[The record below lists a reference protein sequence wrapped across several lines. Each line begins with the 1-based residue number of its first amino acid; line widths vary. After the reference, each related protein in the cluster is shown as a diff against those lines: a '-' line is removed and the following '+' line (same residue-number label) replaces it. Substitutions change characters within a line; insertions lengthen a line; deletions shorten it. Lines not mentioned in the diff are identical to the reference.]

1 MQDSLVDQ
9 LDLRLIHALQVRAR
23 IPWTTLAGR
32 SGCAATLMRRW
43 RRLVDNGY
51 VYVTAMTPLEQN
63 RLSLALVEVDC
74 APSAVPAMVQ
84 RLETDP
90 GVVAL
95 DLTASGRSLIV
106 TLVGRS
112 IDAISAWTMA
122 LGGDPRITAL
132 RTHHVSQLVAEASVW
147 RPRALSQTEESA
159 LRAWPPRGEA
169 DAKLTREER
178 AAVIELLSQDVR
190 RPITELAERSGLSKR
205 RVSDFLS
212 AMTTSGDLLIRV
224 DLARRLTPF
233 PIFAYY
239 FLTVHP
245 SRVGQIAAQ
254 LGRMSETRMVARI
267 VGRYNLAVTF
277 WLRSLGDLQRLEEAL
292 DARLRDVV
300 IEDRTLVTRTPKH
313 VGHLLDDDSF
323 ATRGRVRVLPV

>member
-1 MQDSLVDQ
+1 M
-9 LDLRLIHALQVRAR
+9 
-23 IPWTTLAGR
+23 
-32 SGCAATLMRRW
+32 
-43 RRLVDNGY
+43 
-51 VYVTAMTPLEQN
+51 
-63 RLSLALVEVDC
+63 
-74 APSAVPAMVQ
+74 
-84 RLETDP
+84 
-90 GVVAL
+90 
-95 DLTASGRSLIV
+95 
-106 TLVGRS
+106 
-112 IDAISAWTMA
+112 
-122 LGGDPRITAL
+122 
-132 RTHHVSQLVAEASVW
+132 AEASVW

-212 AMTTSGDLLIRV
+212 AMTTSGDLVIRV